1 MKIVEIT
8 SDQVSKIMYS
18 MSEASVIIF
27 PELSEQAAY
36 FRFRRI
42 VQHGNIETHKS
53 GKRTYISKEELKRL
67 GANLN

>member
-1 MKIVEIT
+1 
-8 SDQVSKIMYS
+8 MYS

-53 GKRTYISKEELKRL
+53 GKKTYISKEELKRL

>member
-27 PELSEQAAY
+27 PELSERAAY
-36 FRFRRI
+36 MRFRRI
-42 VQHGNIETHKS
+42 VEHGNIEIHKA
-53 GKRTYISKEELKRL
+53 GKKTYISKEELKRL